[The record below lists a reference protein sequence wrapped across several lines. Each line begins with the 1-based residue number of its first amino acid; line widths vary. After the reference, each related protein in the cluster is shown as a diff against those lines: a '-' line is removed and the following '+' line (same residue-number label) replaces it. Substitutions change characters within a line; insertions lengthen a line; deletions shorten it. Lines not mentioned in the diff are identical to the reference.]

1 MHALVQ
7 TIAFRGIDTIP
18 VDVQVHIANGLP
30 TIAIVGL
37 ADKAVAESRE
47 RVRAALS
54 SIGLA
59 LPPKRIAVNLAP
71 ADVVKEGAHFD
82 LPIALGLLIAM
93 GVVSPDAIADR
104 VVLGE
109 LALDGSIQQ
118 VSGVLPAALAAAASG
133 QHLICP
139 AACGPEVAWAS
150 GLDII
155 AAPDLV
161 SLLNHLKGVQI
172 LSPPE
177 PKYLSVDRNYTDMSD
192 LKGQDTAR
200 RVLEIAAA
208 AGHNLLMIG
217 PPGAGKSMLAARLG
231 GLLPALSAAEAL
243 QVTMLHSVAGQL
255 GDGGLIRTRPFREP
269 YHSASMAALVGGG
282 PRAKPGEISLAHNGV
297 LFLDELAEF
306 ARPVLDSLRQPLETG
321 KVVVARAN
329 HNVTYPA
336 RFQLVAAMNPCRCG
350 YLGDSAH
357 ACGSAP
363 ACGRRYAARVSGP
376 MTDRFD
382 LIIEVPE
389 VTADM
394 LLAPTAN
401 EPSHVIAQRVEAA
414 RAYAATRHNQGA
426 DCVNARLQPDQL
438 ADIINFDEDAALLLK
453 TAVEQSHLSARAYH
467 KIQRVARTIADL
479 NAEAIISRATIAEA
493 LAYRAM
499 PLLA

>member
-139 AACGPEVAWAS
+139 AACGPEAAWAS

-177 PKYLSVDRNYTDMSD
+177 PKYLSVDRNYPDMSD

-208 AGHNLLMIG
+208 GGHNLLMIG

-243 QVTMLHSVAGQL
+243 QVAMLHSVAG
-255 GDGGLIRTRPFREP
+255 
-269 YHSASMAALVGGG
+269 
-282 PRAKPGEISLAHNGV
+282 
-297 LFLDELAEF
+297 
-306 ARPVLDSLRQPLETG
+306 
-321 KVVVARAN
+321 
-329 HNVTYPA
+329 
-336 RFQLVAAMNPCRCG
+336 
-350 YLGDSAH
+350 
-357 ACGSAP
+357 
-363 ACGRRYAARVSGP
+363 
-376 MTDRFD
+376 
-382 LIIEVPE
+382 
-389 VTADM
+389 
-394 LLAPTAN
+394 
-401 EPSHVIAQRVEAA
+401 
-414 RAYAATRHNQGA
+414 
-426 DCVNARLQPDQL
+426 
-438 ADIINFDEDAALLLK
+438 
-453 TAVEQSHLSARAYH
+453 
-467 KIQRVARTIADL
+467 
-479 NAEAIISRATIAEA
+479 
-493 LAYRAM
+493 
-499 PLLA
+499 